1 MTPISNSFIKS
12 FSILTYVKSKHCGS
26 LCLGQDRAT
35 GNYHQDGECFAATEW
50 RNLAPSVKVME
61 NFIKKFR

>member
-26 LCLGQDRAT
+26 LCQDRAT
-35 GNYHQDGECFAATEW
+35 GNYHQDGECFAATE
-50 RNLAPSVKVME
+50 
-61 NFIKKFR
+61 